1 MIPLQK
7 GQLRGLYRKSTLILF
22 AGATEFVVQPFN
34 GSTEKTAISKKGE
47 IPQKSKKIK
56 GINIFRTKNKC
67 YPLRFP
73 KNSEKMTLFL
83 KSEGN
88 PSPFYRLM
96 PHDSTTTVVYCC
108 FFACF
113 DTADAIVSSYSQW
126 H

>member
-1 MIPLQK
+1 MFSFVFLC
-7 GQLRGLYRKSTLILF
+7 LDYLTLF
-22 AGATEFVVQPFN
+22 AVEPCN
-34 GSTEKTAISKKGE
+34 GSTEKTAISKKVK

-56 GINIFRTKNKC
+56 GINIFQTKNRC
-67 YPLRFP
+67 YPLRLS